1 MSVIFQPFDAVVT
14 AASVAPEAV
23 AVSTPDTEM
32 TFAELLDGA
41 RRVAG
46 LLRQAGVAPGD
57 VVAFRVPQ
65 LMEPVVTLAC
75 FHEAAIGTVLPPGY
89 DHARSPL
96 IDWFVGGG
104 QVPGVPKDRHISL
117 DEAAMERMARME
129 PNENARPYPAPD
141 SVCHIVFSSGTTGQA
156 KPISISVDTLHDRC
170 VDRREQWML
179 ARPYFCQ
186 MGFSTMMGFHTFM
199 ASLIVGDVFLTARQ
213 GKDALEAI
221 RRNSVACSVA
231 SPHQW
236 GVLLQAASRG
246 KVPVESLTTTVSVGA
261 ILPDFLA
268 GQLARKFGV
277 EIAVMYAA
285 SECGSIS
292 LRRGTDSAE
301 GYTGTLVSGAHV
313 RIVGPDG
320 NTVSEGD
327 VGEIAVQRSRQ
338 PQAYFGEETS
348 PQAWRDGY
356 FFPGD
361 SGFLRGDRLY
371 LTGRTSELINAA
383 GTKIDPARVD
393 AIALEFEGVTDAA
406 VFGFIDSQGLTTVAL
421 VFTSEAAIDVNSFT
435 SFLGSRLGDSSPR
448 RLARVSDIPRT
459 TSGKVN
465 RELIAEMYRKVNP
478 DTTVL

>member
-1 MSVIFQPFDAVVT
+1 MSVILQPFDVVAT
-14 AASVAPEAV
+14 AASVAPEGV

-32 TFAELLDGA
+32 TFTELLDGA

-46 LLRQAGVAPGD
+46 LMRQAGVAPGD

-89 DHARSPL
+89 DHERSPL
-96 IDWFVGGG
+96 VDWFVGGG
-104 QVPGVPKDRHISL
+104 HVPGLADERHISL

-129 PNENARPYPAPD
+129 PNDDARPYPGPD
-141 SVCHIVFSSGTTGQA
+141 SVCHIVFSSGTTGQP
-156 KPISISVDTLHDRC
+156 KPIPISVDTLNDRC

-186 MGFSTMMGFHTFM
+186 MGFSTMMGFQTFM
-199 ASLIVGDVFLTARQ
+199 ASLIVGDVFLTGRQ

-221 RRNSVACSVA
+221 HRQGVVCSVA

-246 KVPVESLTTTVSVGA
+246 KVPVESLTTVVSVGA

-285 SECGSIS
+285 SECGSIA

-301 GYTGTLVSGAHV
+301 GYTGNLVPGADV

-320 NTVSEGD
+320 NTVAEGD

-338 PQAYFGEETS
+338 PQAYFGEDSS

-393 AIALEFEGVTDAA
+393 AIALEFEGVVDAA
-406 VFGFIDSQGLTTVAL
+406 VFGFIDAQGLTTVAL
-421 VFTSEAAIDVNSFT
+421 VFTSDAQIDVNRFT
-435 SFLGSRLGDSSPR
+435 AFLGSRLGDSSPR
-448 RLARVSDIPRT
+448 RIARVSEIPRT
-459 TSGKVN
+459 ATGKVN
-465 RELIAEMYRKVNP
+465 REVIADTYRKMHP
-478 DTTVL
+478 DTTVF

>member
-1 MSVIFQPFDAVVT
+1 MSVILQPFDVVVT
-14 AASVAPEAV
+14 AASAAPEAV

-32 TFAELLDGA
+32 TFTELLDGA

-75 FHEAAIGTVLPPGY
+75 FHEAAIGTVLLPGY
-89 DHARSPL
+89 DHEISPL

-104 QVPGVPKDRHISL
+104 QVPGLADERHIPL
-117 DEAAMERMARME
+117 DQAAMERMARIE
-129 PNENARPYPAPD
+129 PNDDARPYPAPD
-141 SVCHIVFSSGTTGQA
+141 SVCHIVFSSGTTGQP
-156 KPISISVDTLHDRC
+156 KPIPISVDTLNDRC

-186 MGFSTMMGFHTFM
+186 MGFSTMMGFQTFM

-221 RRNSVACSVA
+221 RRYDVACSVA

-236 GVLLQAASRG
+236 GVFLQAASRG
-246 KVPVESLTTTVSVGA
+246 NVPVESLTTAVSVGA

-301 GYTGTLVSGAHV
+301 GYTGNLVSGADV

-371 LTGRTSELINAA
+371 LAGRTSELINAA

-393 AIALEFEGVTDAA
+393 AIALEFEGVVDAA

-421 VFTSEAAIDVNSFT
+421 VFTSEAAIDVDSFT
-435 SFLGSRLGDSSPR
+435 AFLSSRLGDSSPR
-448 RLARVSDIPRT
+448 RIARVSDIPRT

-465 RELIAEMYRKVNP
+465 RELIAEMYRKMNP
-478 DTTVL
+478 DTTVF